1 MKETR
6 SVEVVVEVTVDVAAE
21 AAMFMVKAVVVEVM
35 MEVMV
40 DIAVEVAVFMEKAV
54 VKNVKVNIVVD
65 VYHHRLYH
73 KLYVHSFSGH
83 KLYVLYPQV
92 VCPFVL

>member
-1 MKETR
+1 M
-6 SVEVVVEVTVDVAAE
+6 EVTVDVAAE

-40 DIAVEVAVFMEKAV
+40 DIAMEVAVFIEKAV

-65 VYHHRLYH
+65 VHHHCLYH
-73 KLYVHSFSGH
+73 KLYVHSFSAISCMSSIHKLYVHSFSNH
-83 KLYVLYPQV
+83 KLYVLYP
-92 VCPFVL
+92 